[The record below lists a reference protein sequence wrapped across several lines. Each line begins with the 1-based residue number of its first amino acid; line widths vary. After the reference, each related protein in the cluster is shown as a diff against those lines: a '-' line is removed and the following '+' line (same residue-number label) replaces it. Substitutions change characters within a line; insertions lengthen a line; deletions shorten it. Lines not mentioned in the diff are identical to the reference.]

1 MKIVLTIHSLF
12 GGGAE
17 RQAAELANFLV
28 SAGFEVTVI
37 TWAQT
42 ATDQYKVDARV
53 QRIGL
58 NVLRNSR
65 NFFEAV
71 LANRE
76 RIRLLRRQW
85 ANLVPDL
92 VISFTDK
99 MNIVTLASRPQAPV
113 IIAERSDPRKQKLSR
128 LWEMWRDRTYPRAAA
143 IVALTEPIANALR
156 TRFPKNRV
164 LVIPNAVALP
174 SSIAI
179 ATDSSPG
186 QLSMPNRKWRAIA
199 VGRLSAEK
207 GFDLLLRAWKL
218 AAANEPAWELV
229 IVGEGPLRPQLE
241 SLIVELQL
249 QKSAHLMGWC
259 SEIGS
264 QYERSD
270 LYISSSHYEAMSRS
284 LLEALSYQLPVISTR
299 ATDGLEELI
308 QEHHNG
314 WLVPTGNVEAL
325 AAALSSAFYQTEL
338 LRLYGQRSATVVKH
352 HAWELIGPKWLDLIR
367 SVEN

>member
-1 MKIVLTIHSLF
+1 MKIVLTIHALF

-28 SAGFEVTVI
+28 AAGFQVTVI

-42 ATDQYKVDARV
+42 ATDQYQVDARV

-65 NFFEAV
+65 NLFEAI

-76 RIRLLRRQW
+76 RIRHLRRQW
-85 ANLVPDL
+85 ATATPDL

-99 MNIVTLASRPQAPV
+99 MNIVTLASRPNAPV

-128 LWEMWRDRTYPRAAA
+128 LWEMWRDRTYPLAAA
-143 IVALTEPIANALR
+143 IIALTEPIANALR

-164 LVIPNAVALP
+164 LVIPNAIAVP

-179 ATDSSPG
+179 ATTARQHASS
-186 QLSMPNRKWRAIA
+186 SSRKWRAVA

-207 GFDLLLRAWKL
+207 GFDLLLRAWKR
-218 AAANEPAWELV
+218 AAANEPNWELA

-241 SLIVELQL
+241 SLITELQL
-249 QKSAHLMGWC
+249 QERVQLMGWC

-299 ATDGLEELI
+299 ATDGLEELV
-308 QEHHNG
+308 QDDHNG
-314 WLVPTGNVEAL
+314 WLVPPGNIDAL
-325 AAALSSAFYQTEL
+325 ANALSSAFNQTEL
-338 LRLYGQRSATVVKH
+338 LRLYGQHSALLVQR
-352 HAWELIGPKWLDLIR
+352 HAWELIGSKWLDLIR
-367 SVEN
+367 SVRK

>member
-28 SAGFEVTVI
+28 AAGFQVTVI

-42 ATDQYKVDARV
+42 ATDQYMVDARG

-65 NFFEAV
+65 NLFEAV

-76 RIRLLRRQW
+76 RIRHLRRMW
-85 ANLVPDL
+85 ATISPDL

-99 MNIVTLASRPQAPV
+99 MNIVTLASRPPAPV

-128 LWEMWRDRTYPRAAA
+128 LWEMWRNRTYPLAAA
-143 IVALTEPIANALR
+143 MVALTEPIANALR

-164 LVIPNAVALP
+164 LVIPNAIVLP
-174 SSIAI
+174 SSVAI
-179 ATDSSPG
+179 ATDSFRQQRS
-186 QLSMPNRKWRAIA
+186 LPNRKWRAIA

-218 AAANEPAWELV
+218 AAADEPTWELA

-241 SLIVELQL
+241 SLIAELHL
-249 QKSAHLMGWC
+249 QNSVHLMGWC
-259 SEIGS
+259 SDIGS

-270 LYISSSHYEAMSRS
+270 LYIASSHYEAMSRS

-299 ATDGLEELI
+299 ATDGLEELV
-308 QEHHNG
+308 QDHHNG
-314 WLVPTGNVEAL
+314 WLVPPGNIEAL
-325 AAALSSAFYQTEL
+325 ANALGSALHEKEHLQ
-338 LRLYGQRSATVVKH
+338 LYGQRSAIAVQR

-367 SVEN
+367 SVGK